1 MPKQSKTQKLRQSIS
16 IIGPGKV
23 GQALAHA
30 LQSLGYPIVALVFR
44 NQEKVQK
51 FSEYGRSS
59 FPETKLLAF
68 DDLGKL
74 PKSDLIFITTS
85 DDAIAETVQ
94 QLAALG
100 RALVNLQKRPLSR
113 FPGAILHTSGALSSE
128 ILAPL
133 AIPSACQ
140 VGSIHPLVS
149 VTAGTPDASVFAGAY
164 FCVEGEKMAVI
175 YAEWIIRELGAQSI
189 HIRTD
194 RKALYHAAALMA
206 SPHLVALFD
215 LAIELLTCCG
225 LDWRGMA
232 RDEARKIL
240 LPLVES
246 TVKNLHASDPSLALT
261 GTFARGD
268 AGTVARHLQAL
279 SAENSELPPD
289 ALEVY
294 KLLGMRSLQLAKKRG
309 LDPKKISEITKLLT
323 EASPKLSRETKDT
336 SPRVKP
342 ASRRKRTEP

>member
-74 PKSDLIFITTS
+74 PKSDLIFITTP

-206 SPHLVALFD
+206 SPHLAALFD
-215 LAIELLTCCG
+215 LAVELLIESG
-225 LDWRGMA
+225 VKQEDAQKMF
-232 RDEARKIL
+232 

-246 TVKNLHASDPSLALT
+246 TVKNLRTSDPAGALT

-268 AGTVARHLQAL
+268 VETVKHHLKAL
-279 SAENSELPPD
+279 TKGNPKLPAE
-289 ALEVY
+289 ALEIY
-294 KLLGMRSLQLAKKRG
+294 KLLGLRSLELAKKRG
-309 LDPKKISEITKLLT
+309 LDPTKISEITKLLKGKT
-323 EASPKLSRETKDT
+323 P
-336 SPRVKP
+336 KP
-342 ASRRKRTEP
+342 AKR